1 MNFKP
6 AVKSGFNNY
15 ANLKGRAQRSECWF
29 WILFCLLV
37 VVLGFIIKSIVI
49 AGGISSTSR
58 VIGIFFPLNL
68 IQLAIMV
75 PTISVLVRRF
85 HDTDR
90 KGWWWLIMFIPFGS
104 LVVCIWLCSNGTPGT
119 NRFGEDLSKPE

>member
-1 MNFKP
+1 MNFKQ

-15 ANLKGRAQRSECWF
+15 ANFKGRAQRSEYWF
-29 WILFCLLV
+29 WILFYLLV

-49 AGGISSTSR
+49 AGGISSTSS
-58 VIGIFFPLNL
+58 VTGIFFPLNL
-68 IQLAIMV
+68 IQLALIV

-90 KGWWWLIMFIPFGS
+90 KGWWWLIMFSPFGS
-104 LVVCIWLCSNGTPGT
+104 LVIFIWLCSHGTPGT
-119 NRFGEDLSKPE
+119 NRFGEDLTKPE